1 MPTTDVRT
9 TISRVNDG
17 DLVLFELAQ
26 DVSDD
31 EIQRF
36 RQLIQDMD
44 SEATFLIVPFGVVQG
59 MSNLDL
65 HQLLNIRSD
74 LDELIQTRLP
84 KGVGDA

>member
-1 MPTTDVRT
+1 MTNVRT
-9 TISRVNDG
+9 TVSRVNEG
-17 DLVLFELAQ
+17 DLVLFELEQ

-44 SEATFLIVPFGVVQG
+44 SEATFLIVPFGVVRG

-65 HQLLNIRSD
+65 QQLLDIRSD
-74 LDELIQTRLP
+74 LDNLIQNRLP
-84 KGVGDA
+84 VGVGNA

>member
-17 DLVLFELAQ
+17 DLVLLELAQ

>member
-65 HQLLNIRSD
+65 HQLLKIRSD

>member
-84 KGVGDA
+84 QGVGDA

>member
-1 MPTTDVRT
+1 MPTMDVRT

-36 RQLIQDMD
+36 RDLIQDMD

-84 KGVGDA
+84 QGVGDA